1 MEAADVILQDR
12 KQISLV
18 EALSAAERELWDA
31 RLLLEAAE
39 IRALLD
45 EYE

>member
-1 MEAADVILQDR
+1 MEAADAILQDR

-18 EALSAAERELWDA
+18 EALSAVERELRDA
-31 RLLLEAAE
+31 RLMLEAAE
-39 IRALLD
+39 IRALLE

>member
-1 MEAADVILQDR
+1 MEAADAILQDR
-12 KQISLV
+12 REISLA
-18 EALSAAERELWDA
+18 EALSAAERELRDA